1 MLDNITKA
9 LDNNEYAIGIFLDF
23 QKAFDTVDH
32 QILLDKL
39 YIYGIRG
46 FLLDWFTSYLGNREQ
61 FVYYNKSASEK
72 TIITCG
78 VPQGSILGP
87 LLFLIY
93 INDLA
98 SVSPFFLDIL
108 FADDTN
114 LFASNSDLDTLIS
127 TINHELGLVYT
138 WLNANKLSLHIGKT
152 NCMLFAP
159 KGKYISIKNKIF
171 INGNPIDEVSETKFL
186 GVIID
191 NRLTWASHIK
201 YMKNK
206 AAKGLGII
214 LKCRKIFKT
223 ETLLSLYN
231 SIVFPYFNYCALIWG
246 SAYSIHLENAMVLQ
260 KKLIRIIS
268 GVKPRTH
275 TLPLFENLK
284 ILTIKEVFY
293 YTVGMFM
300 YKFVKKKKYQL
311 SLMNYLQ
318 R

>member
-1 MLDNITKA
+1 
-9 LDNNEYAIGIFLDF
+9 
-23 QKAFDTVDH
+23 
-32 QILLDKL
+32 
-39 YIYGIRG
+39 
-46 FLLDWFTSYLGNREQ
+46 
-61 FVYYNKSASEK
+61 
-72 TIITCG
+72 
-78 VPQGSILGP
+78 
-87 LLFLIY
+87 
-93 INDLA
+93 
-98 SVSPFFLDIL
+98 
-108 FADDTN
+108 
-114 LFASNSDLDTLIS
+114 
-127 TINHELGLVYT
+127 
-138 WLNANKLSLHIGKT
+138 
-152 NCMLFAP
+152 MLFAP
-159 KGKYISIKNKIF
+159 KGKYIPIKNKIF

-231 SIVFPYFNYCALIWG
+231 TIVFPYFNYCALIWG

-275 TLPLFENLK
+275 TLPLFEHLK

-300 YKFVKKKKYQL
+300 YKFVRKKLPVIFDELFIRVVDRHSRDTRISSFLQTPQCKTERRQHTIVYYGPRIWNIILREIDINCSIGTFKCRLRSLLL
-311 SLMNYLQ
+311 SKHCEIFKNKNKT
-318 R
+318 